1 MNGKLRNPFR
11 MRASE
16 RIESD
21 VNFLRLF
28 SPIVLESL
36 IEKNTDGLLWNN
48 ILFIRSSPGGGKTS
62 LLRIFEPNSLLTIY
76 SRKSQEYRELYG
88 YMNKLDAINDDGV
101 QLLTVP
107 LACTRNYELL
117 DDLSFNDGQK
127 RRIFY
132 ALLNSRITISTLK
145 SISDLKKIRFPED
158 LNSIKYTYKNEENYF
173 KKIQTPC
180 TGYELYNW
188 ALDVERKIYDTL
200 DSFLPVNNESIEGH
214 DELFSLLTLSPKYF
228 LYNDKPVS
236 NKILFMLDDAHKL
249 SDGQRTSF
257 IKYLIERRKQY
268 NIWISERK
276 EVLDPLES
284 LGSSENRDYEI
295 INLEEFWQRKPAK
308 FEKTLI
314 SIADKRAR
322 ISTEDLNTFQ
332 ENLDNT
338 FDEDHYQSKTLHFTD
353 VMQDKINKL
362 TSYYHDKFQ
371 NWVKYIEKFEGSA
384 LDKAILLKKAEILI
398 HRNLG
403 KTQLAFDFPLN
414 EMELLEKLNQP
425 IEEAAK
431 FFLCKEEKIPYYI
444 GFNNLVKLASYN
456 IEQFLWFAA
465 DLFEEMLSAK
475 IAGNIVQLNANTQEK
490 RIKKIVGKQ
499 WKELPRKI
507 PYGAEVSNFLDRFGE
522 FAKKETY
529 RPNAPIVQG
538 VTGFSIKTSTKGK
551 LFNNTHW
558 TKDVTYEQL
567 LNVVSICVAFNLLEP
582 QNIIQGKRGQVNRVF
597 YLNRWL
603 CVKFDLP
610 FGYGGWKHK
619 QVDDLLK
626 WTKH

>member
-11 MRASE
+11 IRASE

-36 IEKNTDGLLWNN
+36 IEKNIDGLLWSN

-200 DSFLPVNNESIEGH
+200 DSFLPDNNESIEGH

-249 SDGQRTSF
+249 SDGQRKSLL
-257 IKYLIERRKQY
+257 KYLIERRKQY
-268 NIWISERK
+268 TIWISERK
-276 EVLDPLES
+276 EVLEPLES

-295 INLEEFWQRKPAK
+295 IHLEEFWRRKPAK

-314 SIADKRAR
+314 GIADKRAR
-322 ISTEDLNTFQ
+322 ISTADLNTFQ

-338 FDEDHYQSKTLHFTD
+338 FDENQYQSKTLHFID
-353 VMQDKINKL
+353 VMRDKINKP

-384 LDKAILLKKAEILI
+384 LDKAILLKKIEILI

-403 KTQLAFDFPLN
+403 KTQLAFNFPLT
-414 EMELLEKLNQP
+414 KP
-425 IEEAAK
+425 I
-431 FFLCKEEKIPYYI
+431 
-444 GFNNLVKLASYN
+444 
-456 IEQFLWFAA
+456 
-465 DLFEEMLSAK
+465 D
-475 IAGNIVQLNANTQEK
+475 
-490 RIKKIVGKQ
+490 
-499 WKELPRKI
+499 
-507 PYGAEVSNFLDRFGE
+507 
-522 FAKKETY
+522 
-529 RPNAPIVQG
+529 
-538 VTGFSIKTSTKGK
+538 
-551 LFNNTHW
+551 
-558 TKDVTYEQL
+558 
-567 LNVVSICVAFNLLEP
+567 
-582 QNIIQGKRGQVNRVF
+582 
-597 YLNRWL
+597 
-603 CVKFDLP
+603 
-610 FGYGGWKHK
+610 HK
-619 QVDDLLK
+619 SS
-626 WTKH
+626 